1 MSSVRTP
8 RCAVLVGPYLAGKT
22 TLLEALLH
30 ASESIPKKGSV
41 KDGSSIGD
49 AAADARA
56 RHMSID
62 ATIAAAGYL
71 GDPWTFIDT
80 PGSIELSQE
89 ARNAL
94 MVADVAI
101 LVVEPLPERM
111 QTAAPILRFIDE
123 HAIPHMVF
131 INKMDAG
138 AQHAPKELMA
148 SLQEISDRP
157 LVLRQVPIREGGSGE
172 TVTGYIDLVSE
183 RAYRYK
189 PGQASDLMQIPDA
202 LLSDEKAARSELL
215 EALADY
221 DDKLL
226 EKLLEDV
233 LPSPKEIYDEL
244 AKDLRE
250 DRVVPVFLG
259 AAEKDHGV
267 RRLLKALRH
276 ETPAHDVAASRRG
289 LEGEGE
295 AVAEVFKTVYAA
307 GAGKLSHVRIWRGTV
322 KDGQVLNG
330 QRVSGIQKALGAQ
343 LTKVAEAKAGE
354 VVTFG
359 RMDGVR
365 TGAALT
371 PSGKRPPGLK
381 PFPQPMAPVFA
392 LAIHADNRNDEV
404 KLSGA
409 VQRMLEE
416 DPSLTLDHDADL
428 GQLVLGGQGDIHL
441 QIALDRLRQRNNL
454 KIGTT
459 RPRIPYRET
468 IRKSVEQHGRHKR
481 QTGGHGQF
489 GDCHVTIEP
498 LPRGAGFV
506 FVDKIV
512 GGAIPRQW
520 IPSVEE
526 GVRDY
531 LAKGPL
537 GFKVV
542 DLSVTLT
549 DGQYHQVDSS
559 DMAFKTA
566 GRIAIAEGLPKCEP
580 VLLEPI
586 GTVTVSVP
594 NEHTAKV
601 QRVVTGRRG
610 QILGYDAKPGWKGW
624 DEVTAHMPQSEI
636 HDLIIELRSLTLGV
650 ATYVWT
656 FDHLAE
662 LSGRLADKAI
672 EEHGGR
678 PLSAAAN

>member
-1 MSSVRTP
+1 
-8 RCAVLVGPYLAGKT
+8 VLVGPYLAGKT
-22 TLLEALLH
+22 TLFEALLH
-30 ASESIPKKGSV
+30 ASGTIPKKGSV
-41 KDGSSIGD
+41 KDGTSVGD
-49 AAADARA
+49 ASPDARA
-56 RHMSID
+56 RHMSIETSI
-62 ATIAAAGYL
+62 ATASYL
-71 GDPWTFIDT
+71 GDPLTFIDT

-89 ARNAL
+89 SRNAL
-94 MVADVAI
+94 MAADVAI
-101 LVVEPLPERM
+101 VVIEPVAERV

-131 INKMDAG
+131 VNKMDG
-138 AQHAPKELMA
+138 TSQSPKDVLA
-148 SLQEISDRP
+148 ALQEISDRP
-157 LVLRQVPIREGGSGE
+157 LVLRQVPIRDGDA
-172 TVTGYIDLVSE
+172 VTGYIDLVSE

-189 PGQASDLMQIPDA
+189 PGHASDLIQIPES
-202 LLSDEKAARSELL
+202 LQSDEKAARTELL
-215 EALADY
+215 EALADF

-233 LPSPKEIYDEL
+233 VPSPAEIYQEL

-250 DRVVPVFLG
+250 DRVVPVLLG

-276 ETPAHDVAASRRG
+276 ETPAHSVAAARRG
-289 LEGEGE
+289 LTSDGE
-295 AVAEVFKTVYAA
+295 AVAEVFKTVYVA
-307 GAGKLSHVRIWRGTV
+307 GTGKLSYVRVWRGGI
-322 KDGQVLNG
+322 KDGQPLNG
-330 QRVSGIQKALGAQ
+330 TRVSGVLRPLGAQ
-343 LTKVAEAKAGE
+343 FTKATEAKAGE
-354 VVTFG
+354 VVAFG
-359 RMDGVR
+359 RMEPVK
-365 TGAALT
+365 TGDALT
-371 PSGKRPPGLK
+371 PSGQRPASFRA
-381 PFPQPMAPVFA
+381 FPSPLVPVFA

-409 VQRMLEE
+409 IQRMLEE
-416 DPSLTLDHDADL
+416 DPSLHLDHDADL
-428 GQLVLGGQGDIHL
+428 GQLVLSGQGDIHL

-454 KIGTT
+454 KISAT
-459 RPRIPYRET
+459 RPRVPYRET
-468 IRKSVEQHGRHKR
+468 IRRGVKQHGRHKR

-489 GDCHVTIEP
+489 GDVHIEINP
-498 LPRGAGFV
+498 LPRGQGFA

-526 GVRDY
+526 GVREY
-531 LAKGPL
+531 LNKGTF

-542 DLSVTLT
+542 DVAVTLT

-566 GRIAIAEGLPKCEP
+566 GRIAMSEGLPKCDP

-586 GTVTVSVP
+586 GLVTISVP
-594 NEHTAKV
+594 SEHTAKV
-601 QRVVTGRRG
+601 QRVITGRRG

-624 DEVTAHMPQSEI
+624 DEVTANMPQSEI

-650 ATYVWT
+650 ATYSWK

-662 LSGRLADKAI
+662 LTGRLADKVI

-678 PLSAAAN
+678 DKTAAAG

>member
-1 MSSVRTP
+1 MASTQSP
-8 RCAVLVGPYLAGKT
+8 RCAVLVGPYLSGKT

-30 ASESIPKKGSV
+30 ASGTTQKKGSV
-41 KDGSSIGD
+41 KDGTSVGD
-49 AAADARA
+49 ASPDARA
-56 RHMSID
+56 RHMSIEM
-62 ATIAAAGYL
+62 TAAAATYL
-71 GDPWTFIDT
+71 DDPWTFIDT

-94 MVADVAI
+94 MAADVAI
-101 LVVEPLPERM
+101 VVIEPLAERV
-111 QTAAPILRFIDE
+111 QTVAPIFRFIDE

-131 INKMDAG
+131 VNKMDG
-138 AQHAPKELMA
+138 TAQAPKDILA
-148 SLQEISDRP
+148 ALQEISERP
-157 LVLRQVPIREGGSGE
+157 LVLRQVPIREGES
-172 TVTGYIDLVSE
+172 VTGYVDLVSE

-189 PGQASDLMQIPDA
+189 PGQASDLVKIPDDMTT
-202 LLSDEKAARSELL
+202 DEQVARTELL

-233 LPSPKEIYDEL
+233 IPSPKEIYQEL

-276 ETPAHDVAASRRG
+276 ETPTHQVAAGRRG
-289 LEGEGE
+289 LPTDGE
-295 AVAEVFKTVYAA
+295 AVAEVFKTIHVA
-307 GAGKLSHVRIWRGTV
+307 GTGKLSYVRVWRGNI
-322 KDGQVLNG
+322 KDGQSLG
-330 QRVSGIQKALGAQ
+330 GHRVSGILKPFGAQ
-343 LTKVAEAKAGE
+343 HSKVAEAKAGD
-354 VVTFG
+354 VVAFG
-359 RMDGVR
+359 RLDEVK
-365 TGAALT
+365 TGDVLT
-371 PSGKRPPGLK
+371 PSGQRPASFRA
-381 PFPQPMAPVFA
+381 FPPPLTPVFA

-409 VQRMLEE
+409 IQRMLEE
-416 DPSLTLDHDADL
+416 DPSLVLDHDGDL
-428 GQLVLGGQGDIHL
+428 GQLVLAGQGDIHL

-454 KIGTT
+454 KISTT
-459 RPRIPYRET
+459 RPRVPYRET
-468 IRKSVEQHGRHKR
+468 IRRSAKQHGRHKR

-489 GDCHVTIEP
+489 GDVHIEIAP
-498 LPRGAGFV
+498 LPRGQGFA

-526 GVRDY
+526 GVREF
-531 LAKGPL
+531 LNKGVL
-537 GFKVV
+537 GFRVV
-542 DLSVTLT
+542 DVAVTLT
-549 DGQYHQVDSS
+549 DGQYHAVDSS

-566 GRIAIAEGLPKCEP
+566 GRIAMTEGMQKCDP

-586 GTVTVSVP
+586 GLVTISVP

-601 QRVVTGRRG
+601 QRVITGRRG

-650 ATYVWT
+650 ATYAWK
-656 FDHLAE
+656 FDHLSE
-662 LSGRLADKAI
+662 LTGRLADKVI
-672 EEHGGR
+672 EEHGSR
-678 PLSAAAN
+678 ATTAAAS